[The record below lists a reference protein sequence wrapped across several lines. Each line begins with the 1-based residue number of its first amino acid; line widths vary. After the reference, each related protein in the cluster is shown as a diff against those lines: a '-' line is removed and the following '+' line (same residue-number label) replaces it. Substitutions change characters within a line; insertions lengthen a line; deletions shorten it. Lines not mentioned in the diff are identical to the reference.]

1 MVSVDDVNGRNIISI
16 DVPHGELDSDESTVY
31 MTPLTCTNLV

>member
-16 DVPHGELDSDESTVY
+16 DMPHGKLDSDESTIY
-31 MTPLTCTNLV
+31 MTLRD